1 MTREELRK
9 AIETIEDP
17 KMREVERRTFELE
30 ERVKV
35 TDHFSLTTKIF
46 SLFEIYKDVYGD
58 EITAEGIL
66 ERLDMIKNN
75 A

>member
-35 TDHFSLTTKIF
+35 TDHFSLMTKVF

-58 EITAEGIL
+58 EITFESIL